1 MNQSNWEEDLRKENM
16 RVALIR
22 IIKGIGSL
30 QAQLGSQGHTLSRL
44 EAKEANYIAPT
55 HMVQSTEPPKLQVP
69 IGWLIMGMFLASLTG
84 GLLSWTL
91 IRVAPPRELGYING
105 HVNNLEI
112 RMQRLEQ
119 KLETQIVDSGKIYTP

>member
-1 MNQSNWEEDLRKENM
+1 MNQSNCEKDLGKENM

-44 EAKEANYIAPT
+44 EAKEANHLTSTKI
-55 HMVQSTEPPKLQVP
+55 VQPTEPSKLQMP
-69 IGWLIMGMFLASLTG
+69 MGWLVMGMLFASLTG
-84 GLLSWTL
+84 GLLSWVL
-91 IRVAPPRELGYING
+91 IRVAPPSELGRING
-105 HVNNLEI
+105 RVNNMEI

-119 KLETQIVDSGKIYTP
+119 KLETKIVD

>member
-1 MNQSNWEEDLRKENM
+1 MNHSNWEEDLGKENM

-44 EAKEANYIAPT
+44 EAKEAHHITPHQT
-55 HMVQSTEPPKLQVP
+55 VQSTEPPKLQVP
-69 IGWLIMGMFLASLTG
+69 IGWLIMGMLFASLTG
-84 GLLSWTL
+84 GFLSWAL
-91 IRVAPPRELGYING
+91 IRVAPPSELGRING
-105 HVNNLEI
+105 RVNNLEI

-119 KLETQIVDSGKIYTP
+119 KLETQSVD